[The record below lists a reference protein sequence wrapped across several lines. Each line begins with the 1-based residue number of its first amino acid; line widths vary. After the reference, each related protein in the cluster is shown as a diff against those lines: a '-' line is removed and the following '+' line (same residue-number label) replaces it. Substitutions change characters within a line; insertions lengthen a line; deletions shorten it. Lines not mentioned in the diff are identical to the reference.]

1 MSGSPRLLF
10 VTHNVPRVSGDAAGS
25 FVLRLAVALQQTG
38 ARVEILAPGASGLA
52 PQARIE
58 GVSIT
63 RVRYASDARMTLAY
77 TGTMAEAVAG
87 SWSGRFAL
95 LQLLWAMRRAVREAV
110 QRARREGAPFD
121 VLHVHW
127 WFPSGLALLGTAR
140 AWWPPVV
147 VTMHGSDVRL
157 AAKKP
162 AAHPL
167 MRAVLRRAAV
177 RTAVSGWL
185 ATTASRIAALPV
197 EVAPMPVEVSPL
209 LGPVS
214 TVESL
219 KVASAAER
227 TGVLFVGRLN
237 AQKGLNDLL
246 EALALPSAQTLTL
259 DVVGDGPDAHA
270 LREKAITLGVAAR
283 VIWHG
288 QLSQQD
294 LLPRYARARVV
305 AMPSRGEGLGLVAV
319 EAQLAGTPV
328 VAYADAGLLDVV
340 DPAHGGTLVPV
351 GDIPALAAALSR
363 VAGAD
368 AQHAAQAQAH
378 GAQARQLMLQRF
390 APAAVAARYLAL
402 YQQARTGRI
411 PQEGVG

>member
-10 VTHNVPRVSGDAAGS
+10 VTHNVPRFAGDAAGS
-25 FVLRLAVALQQTG
+25 FVLRLAVALQQAG
-38 ARVEILAPGASGLA
+38 ARVDILAPGASGLPA
-52 PQARIE
+52 SHHID
-58 GVSIT
+58 GVHIT
-63 RVRYASDARMTLAY
+63 RVRYASDERMTLAY

-95 LQLLWAMRRAVREAV
+95 LQLLWAMRRAVSDAV
-110 QRARREGAPFD
+110 QRARREGAPYD
-121 VLHVHW
+121 ALHVHW
-127 WFPSGLALLGTAR
+127 WFPSGLALLAAVR
-140 AWWPPVV
+140 SWWPPLV

-167 MRAVLRRAAV
+167 MRAVLQRAAV
-177 RTAVSGWL
+177 RTAVSSWL
-185 ATTASRIAALPV
+185 ADTASRIAAVPV
-197 EVAPMPVEVSPL
+197 EVAPMPVDVSPL
-209 LGPVS
+209 RGLTSEHECS
-214 TVESL
+214 TG
-219 KVASAAER
+219 AAAPKR
-227 TGVLFVGRLN
+227 NGVLFVGRLN
-237 AQKGLNDLL
+237 AQKGLADLL
-246 EALALPSAQTLTL
+246 DALALPDAQSLTL
-259 DVVGDGPDAHA
+259 DVVGDGPDAAA
-270 LREKAITLGVAAR
+270 LRERADTLGVAAR
-283 VIWHG
+283 VTWHG

-294 LLPRYARARVV
+294 LLPRYAQARVV

-351 GDIPALAAALSR
+351 GDIPALAAALSQ
-363 VAGAD
+363 VAGND
-368 AQHAAQAQAH
+368 AEHAAQAQAH

-402 YQQARTGRI
+402 YQQARTVHP
-411 PQEGVG
+411 PQGVG